1 MQGSSKFVFKIKKL
15 QTILKERHVE
25 LDLLM
30 PDIYVEGSYEC
41 DRMVYGDYDS
51 KSSGIFR

>member
-25 LDLLM
+25 LELLM
-30 PDIYVEGSYEC
+30 PNLFVEGSYEC
-41 DRMVYGDYDS
+41 DRMAYGDYES
-51 KSSGIFR
+51 KSSGNFR